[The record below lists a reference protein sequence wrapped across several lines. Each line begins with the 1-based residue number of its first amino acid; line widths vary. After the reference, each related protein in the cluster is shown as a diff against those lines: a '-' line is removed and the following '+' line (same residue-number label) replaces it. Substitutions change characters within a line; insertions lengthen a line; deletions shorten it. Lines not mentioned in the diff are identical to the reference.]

1 MNLILDFGN
10 TYRKSAVFFQKEI
23 IYSTAKPKIELKDI
37 IEIEKNYDIK
47 NVILSSVVR
56 DTEEIEDYLSKKY
69 TFIKLSEKTNIP
81 IKNAYQTPNTLG
93 SDRLACAV
101 AVYELFPY
109 ENVLIL
115 QLGTCLTSDFVT
127 KEGIYIGGSISLGME
142 MRFNALN
149 HFCGKLPLVEHQDIQ
164 FVIGKTTQEAILS
177 GVINGIIAE
186 CNYLIDYYKTEYTPL
201 KIILTGGNT
210 KEFENTIKNFE
221 DTIKNNIVAFGGLVL
236 FGLNTILDYNVDC
249 RIKAIN
255 NVKS

>member
-10 TYRKSAVFFQKEI
+10 TYKKLAVVSQKKI
-23 IYSTAKPKIELKDI
+23 IYLKAQPCVELKDI
-37 IEIEKNYDIK
+37 IEIEKNYDIN
-47 NVILSSVVR
+47 NVILSSVVCG
-56 DTEEIEDYLSKKY
+56 TEEIEKYLSKKH

-81 IKNAYQTPNTLG
+81 IQNVYQTETLG

-101 AVYELFPY
+101 AAHELFPQ

-127 KEGIYIGGSISLGME
+127 KEGTYIGGSISSGMD

-149 HFCGKLPLVEHQDIQ
+149 YFCDKLPLIDYQDIQ
-164 FVIGKTTQEAILS
+164 FITGKTTQESILS

-186 CNYLIDYYKTEYTPL
+186 CNYLIDYYKEKYTPL

-210 KEFENTIKNFE
+210 KEFENKIKGE
-221 DTIKNNIVAFGGLVL
+221 ILAFLQLVI
-236 FGLNTILDYNVDC
+236 FGLNSILDYNT
-249 RIKAIN
+249 K
-255 NVKS
+255 NV